1 MTPLAK
7 KVLKSMRAGKHYS
20 HLFNLKDI
28 WSDLHFFDC
37 RQINEAAK
45 LIFDMDVKRK
55 IEADERSQSYLQ
67 FLPAD
72 HVWLEVCDPE
82 GVEEDSAIILWK
94 SEEHENC
101 ANVANVS
108 GRGTGSFFLGTMRL
122 DDFNQWHYVGHLPT
136 KMSKAELRRLID
148 DDKYRMTT
156 PPSKPPS
163 DLNVSFETQA
173 FGTTARINDIDNIP
187 AHLQALG
194 GEIYSLLACINTPKV
209 IGRRQRMPN
218 AKLERRLM
226 KQAGITGKYPLRAW
240 TEIILEVGP
249 PKEDKNGI
257 VEGRLTGARALHF
270 VRRFGRFRNG
280 KFEIVSPHWRGD
292 AAVGIKRSRYKA
304 VPQKQG
310 AN

>member
-7 KVLKSMRAGKHYS
+7 KTLKNMRAGTQDS
-20 HLFNLKDI
+20 FGFNLKDI

-45 LIFDMDVKRK
+45 LIFDMDVKSE
-55 IEADERSQSYLQ
+55 IEIHERSQSYLQ

-72 HVWLEVCDPE
+72 HVWLEVSDPE
-82 GVEEDSAIILWK
+82 GVSSDTAIILWK
-94 SEEHENC
+94 SEEYKDC
-101 ANVANVS
+101 ADVAHVTLGGKAAS
-108 GRGTGSFFLGTMRL
+108 FLGTMRL
-122 DDFNQWHYVGHLPT
+122 DDFKQWDYVKLDFD
-136 KMSKAELRRLID
+136 KVSDAEMKRLAFE
-148 DDKYRMTT
+148 DKYRMTR
-156 PPSKPPS
+156 PPSSPPS
-163 DLNVSFETQA
+163 LDNVSVRMQA
-173 FGTTARINDIDNIP
+173 FG
-187 AHLQALG
+187 
-194 GEIYSLLACINTPKV
+194 GEVYSLLACINTPKV

-218 AKLERRLM
+218 AKLESRLM

-249 PKEDKNGI
+249 PREDKNGI
-257 VEGRLTGARALHF
+257 VEGRLTGTRALHF
-270 VRRFGRFRNG
+270 VRRFLRIRNG
-280 KFEIVSPHWRGD
+280 KLEMVSPHWRGD